1 MYIDELPLD
10 AVQIKGSYDYID
22 PRGNVYGIERRKNGK
37 TDQPFTKTQSTVH
50 GYKCCGISYKNGQRI
65 TKRVHKLVA
74 EAFIPNPNN
83 LPIVM
88 HKDNNKKNNNVNN
101 LKWGTIQ
108 ENTKQAYNDELASN
122 AKGFDDNQ
130 SLPCSCYDTL
140 TNALVGHY
148 GSVSMASEET
158 GVTKG
163 GILFQIN
170 NPDASIRKK
179 LYFVPYQSEPKS
191 HEIVVQYDYYTDKEI
206 ARFVNIGQASAET
219 GISDSVISSQVHID
233 SKPKWTKDG
242 TYFKYK
248 KIY

>member
-1 MYIDELPLD
+1 MYIDKLPDD
-10 AVQIKGSYDYID
+10 AVQIKNSYDYID
-22 PRGNVYGIERRKNGK
+22 PRGNVYGIERRKGK
-37 TDQPFTKTQSTVH
+37 KAGQPFTKTQSTVH
-50 GYKCCGISYKNGQRI
+50 GYKYCGINYQNGRRI
-65 TKRVHKLVA
+65 MKRVHKLVA

-101 LKWGTIQ
+101 LLWGTIQ
-108 ENTKQAYNDELASN
+108 ENTNQAYSDGLASN

-148 GSVSMASEET
+148 GSVSIASEKT

-163 GILFQIN
+163 GILYQLN
-170 NPDASIRKK
+170 NPNAPIRKK
-179 LYFVPYQSEPKS
+179 LYFVSYQNGPKA
-191 HEIVVQYDYYTDKEI
+191 HKIVVQYDHDTDKEI

-242 TYFKYK
+242 TYFRYE
-248 KIY
+248 KIS